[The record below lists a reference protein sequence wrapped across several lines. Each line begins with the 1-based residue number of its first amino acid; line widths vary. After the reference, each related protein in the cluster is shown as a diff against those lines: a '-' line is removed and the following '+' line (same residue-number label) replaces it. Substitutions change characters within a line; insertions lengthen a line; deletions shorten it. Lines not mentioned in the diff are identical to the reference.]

1 MLSFPVSLGI
11 LAIIGV
17 RSYAKDEIRRCLPRA
32 FVFSLCLL
40 GIFGILV
47 PLISGMRYPFFL
59 CLVPFA
65 ILCPNT
71 GLGALLI
78 FVLWALYVGL
88 LTVSLCHARRLQDK
102 VHRAIAH
109 LAIVMV
115 FGIAYAAGWYFTSR
129 AIGMAI
135 ALGVMAGSQ

>member
-1 MLSFPVSLGI
+1 M
-11 LAIIGV
+11 
-17 RSYAKDEIRRCLPRA
+17 
-32 FVFSLCLL
+32 FSLCLL

-78 FVLWALYVGL
+78 FVLWTLYVGL
-88 LTVSLCHARRLQDK
+88 LTVSLCHARRLQYK
-102 VHRAIAH
+102 VHRTIAH

-135 ALGVMAGSQ
+135 ALGLKAGSQ